1 MKGSQGFD
9 FSIKESQV
17 TDKCYELVSFASLIE
32 SVRAGDEQILKLEHC
47 TESDSWPLL
56 RSDLKH

>member
-32 SVRAGDEQILKLEHC
+32 SVRAGDEQILKLEHYC
-47 TESDSWPLL
+47 PVKVD
-56 RSDLKH
+56 K